1 MSEEGRIL
9 YYNWPIQEE
18 ELATRSYREV
28 ADNEMDLWIKVT
40 KQLFAPSFGQL
51 KLSFSNF
58 KDIYSF
64 VNKFSLLCRLLNPPF
79 TKQLP

>member
-1 MSEEGRIL
+1 MID
-9 YYNWPIQEE
+9 WPIQEE

-58 KDIYSF
+58 KVIYSF

>member
-1 MSEEGRIL
+1 MID
-9 YYNWPIQEE
+9 WPIQEE
-18 ELATRSYREV
+18 ELATKSYREV

-58 KDIYSF
+58 MDNTYIH
-64 VNKFSLLCRLLNPPF
+64 LLIKSACCAPCSIPCSQNSCRRR
-79 TKQLP
+79 

>member
-1 MSEEGRIL
+1 MID
-9 YYNWPIQEE
+9 WPIQEE

-58 KDIYSF
+58 
-64 VNKFSLLCRLLNPPF
+64 NK
-79 TKQLP
+79 

>member
-64 VNKFSLLCRLLNPPF
+64 VRGRPYI
-79 TKQLP
+79 T